1 MKFLD
6 YLKLTAGIA
15 LCVLIRLFSFAPNVE
30 PIMGFTMPFAKKYG
44 KYAGLAFALVAM
56 VSIDFFTR
64 RIGLWTV
71 YTALAFAAIGFAA
84 GWFFTARKAN
94 RSNFLAFSLAGT
106 IFFDAFTALLFGWQF
121 RQPLALTVMGQIP
134 FTLNH
139 LLGNA
144 FFALIVSPSLLW
156 ALEKTPSETPSLST
170 AGSPDSSK

>member
-1 MKFLD
+1 MKFFD
-6 YLKLTAGIA
+6 AVKYAAGLA
-15 LCVLIRLFSFAPNVE
+15 LCILIRLFSFAPNVE

-44 KYAGLAFALVAM
+44 KYAGLAFALAAM

-71 YTALAFAAIGFAA
+71 YTAFAYAAIGFAA
-84 GWFFTARKAN
+84 GWFFTTRKAE
-94 RSNFLAFSLAGT
+94 RKNFLAFSIAGT
-106 IFFDAFTALLFGWQF
+106 LFFDAFTALLFGWQF

-144 FFALIVSPSLLW
+144 AFALVVSPALLW
-156 ALEKTPSETPSLST
+156 ALEKTPSEAPTPSKSVLS
-170 AGSPDSSK
+170 